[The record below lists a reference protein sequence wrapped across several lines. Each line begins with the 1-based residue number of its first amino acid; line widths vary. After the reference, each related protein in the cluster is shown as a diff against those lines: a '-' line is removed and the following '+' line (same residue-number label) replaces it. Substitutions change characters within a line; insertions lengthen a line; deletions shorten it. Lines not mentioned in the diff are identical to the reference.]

1 MSDKDVFI
9 KTYPVFSKEYCEE
22 VIQIFE
28 NLISVGSGCVRSD
41 FIRRDTQLD
50 LSPIDASTELQ
61 NLPIAEVFF
70 NTINETLAKYTQ
82 ELGLTFIGQTYV
94 KNMLI
99 QRSRADNFESY
110 HTWHCE
116 QGNHLT
122 SDRAFVYMLYLN
134 DDFEGG
140 ETEFLFQKHKEM
152 PVTGNLV
159 IWPAGYTHTHRGAML
174 MKGKKYIATGWFHW
188 LPC

>member
-28 NLISVGSGCVRSD
+28 NLISTGCGQVRND
-41 FIRRDTQLD
+41 NVKRDTQME
-50 LSPIDASTELQ
+50 LSPVDAHTDLK
-61 NLPIAEVFF
+61 NLAVAEVFF
-70 NTINETLAKYTQ
+70 NTINETLSRYIK
-82 ELGLTFIGQTYV
+82 ELGVGFIGQTYS
-94 KNMLI
+94 KHMLV
-99 QRSRADNFESY
+99 QRSNADNFESY
-110 HTWHCE
+110 SAWHCE
-116 QGNHLT
+116 QDGSMG

-140 ETEFLFQKHKEM
+140 ETEFLFQKHKEI

-174 MKGKKYIATGWFHW
+174 MKGKKYIATGWVHW